1 MWSVT
6 SSAHVDTLST
16 IVDTFVP
23 SVHRLISS
31 PEVRESAPDSIQI
44 CEMMGDHSEPSSMLR
59 FNLPKSPEITVYKC
73 HMDCLQKVSTNVE
86 RSHRPPWPQPAAHA
100 HASSADSMAGPPTAV
115 GTATEAAGGNWDVC
129 SGPDR
134 SSVWKRPWAPKA
146 ACAQS
151 CRVRLPGR
159 IETRPGSTH
168 IRITQISI
176 SRRD

>member
-1 MWSVT
+1 
-6 SSAHVDTLST
+6 
-16 IVDTFVP
+16 
-23 SVHRLISS
+23 
-31 PEVRESAPDSIQI
+31 
-44 CEMMGDHSEPSSMLR
+44 
-59 FNLPKSPEITVYKC
+59 
-73 HMDCLQKVSTNVE
+73 MDCLQKVSTNVE

-115 GTATEAAGGNWDVC
+115 GTATEAVGGNWDVC

-176 SRRD
+176 SRRDSVEIRSPGISIYIYYVTTFTSTYEFTGNFIDTWRYREIESGQNIAGRLKV